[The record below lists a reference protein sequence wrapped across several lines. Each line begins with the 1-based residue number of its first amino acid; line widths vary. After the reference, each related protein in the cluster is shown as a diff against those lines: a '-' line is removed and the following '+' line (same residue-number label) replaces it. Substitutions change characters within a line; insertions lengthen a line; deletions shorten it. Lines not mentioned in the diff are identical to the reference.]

1 MDAKLKTVD
10 CILEI
15 HDARIPFSGRNPKL
29 AQRFLAARPYILI
42 LNKADLIPQD
52 SRAMIQSS
60 ITETESINE
69 VIFTTAKNDTCQGL
83 RQVQFTVCLFIN

>member
-29 AQRFLAARPYILI
+29 AQRFLAARPYVLI
-42 LNKADLIPQD
+42 LNKADLIPQEWHPI
-52 SRAMIQSS
+52 IQA
-60 ITETESINE
+60 TLKETENITN
-69 VIFTTAKNDTCQGL
+69 VLFTNAKNDTCQGL
-83 RQVQFTVCLFIN
+83 RQVR